1 MYENYSKVQLYE
13 KNEKLYLC
21 FVERKWEKVMQKEEK
36 KWKGKEYML
45 VFQWEKKPCS
55 YKSEMF

>member
-36 KWKGKEYML
+36 KNEKERNT
-45 VFQWEKKPCS
+45 C
-55 YKSEMF
+55 